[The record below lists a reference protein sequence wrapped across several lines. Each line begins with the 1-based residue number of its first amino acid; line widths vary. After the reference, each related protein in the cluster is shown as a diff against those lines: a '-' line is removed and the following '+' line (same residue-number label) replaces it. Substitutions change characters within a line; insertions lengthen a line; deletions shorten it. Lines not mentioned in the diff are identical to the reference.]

1 MKNICFAY
9 ITPFHPER
17 GGIGRV
23 THTLTL
29 EFQKRG
35 YNVFYLIYPCGIT
48 IRHEYDYPAPLEYLP
63 SGECLSKGNVEYYY
77 DYLKRNKIDVVIN
90 QSGNFSD

>member
-23 THTLTL
+23 THSL
-29 EFQKRG
+29 
-35 YNVFYLIYPCGIT
+35 
-48 IRHEYDYPAPLEYLP
+48 
-63 SGECLSKGNVEYYY
+63 GEL
-77 DYLKRNKIDVVIN
+77 LRNLYHGTGCDR
-90 QSGNFSD
+90 

>member
-23 THTLTL
+23 THSLTL
-29 EFQKRG
+29 ELQRRG
-35 YNVFYLIYPCGIT
+35 YHVFYLIYCFFAG
-48 IRHEYDYPAPLEYLP
+48 HASDVYPYQADLTRTADL
-63 SGECLSKGNVEYYY
+63 
-77 DYLKRNKIDVVIN
+77 
-90 QSGNFSD
+90 